1 MVDFATALKNL
12 PGDDDKIHE
21 AAARIAAALD
31 TLDPA
36 SGVFLAGHVF
46 AAVSVAAGLDDKKML
61 ANMREHLALA
71 RETKRENSN

>member
-1 MVDFATALKNL
+1 MVDFATALKDL

-21 AAARIAAALD
+21 AAVRIAEALD

-36 SGVFLAGHVF
+36 RAVFLAGHVF
-46 AAVSVAAGLDDKKML
+46 AAVGVAAGLDDKKML

-71 RETKRENSN
+71 RENNRENSD